1 MATLSRK
8 TLSVAR
14 RRPATPRR
22 RATSTAVHRRVH
34 RRHGELSGRAPHRAL
49 STVGGG
55 GGGAEVQQGIMFTF
69 PPAVDES
76 LRMMSTA
83 VPSADKLTIGEVLR
97 AERKRDARSRT
108 EPSSSSQFT
117 FPVDPGRELYVDR
130 ETPLGCVVA
139 DMAEKNIASVLVTSG
154 GRICGIF
161 SERDYLTRVAADD
174 KDPRSILVGDVMTP
188 DVTFVS
194 EEAELDTC
202 LSLMAD
208 KNFRRLPVLRRGSG
222 VNAAPPVDQLAGVL
236 TSTALIQTL
245 ARLYLGELKLKHR
258 RLAADDSSDAAAE
271 EVRSLEVGDL
281 LSAQGDDEYVRAKH
295 TLSSDADT
303 IQMIEKMNEGNVG
316 SLAVMEGDVC
326 IGVVSEREF
335 VQKIASQPYTARGF
349 AHNVVDI
356 MRPAAEVTFL
366 TPQHTVECAMLAMA
380 GYPSF
385 DVTRRHLPVIED
397 GVMVGMLSIRDI
409 KKAVAEA
416 VESPDC
422 VQHIIEWRQEEKEQK
437 EVTFWSHFGATSA

>member
-139 DMAEKNIASVLVTSG
+139 DMAEKNI
-154 GRICGIF
+154 
-161 SERDYLTRVAADD
+161 
-174 KDPRSILVGDVMTP
+174 
-188 DVTFVS
+188 
-194 EEAELDTC
+194 
-202 LSLMAD
+202 
-208 KNFRRLPVLRRGSG
+208 
-222 VNAAPPVDQLAGVL
+222 
-236 TSTALIQTL
+236 
-245 ARLYLGELKLKHR
+245 
-258 RLAADDSSDAAAE
+258 
-271 EVRSLEVGDL
+271 
-281 LSAQGDDEYVRAKH
+281 
-295 TLSSDADT
+295 
-303 IQMIEKMNEGNVG
+303 
-316 SLAVMEGDVC
+316 
-326 IGVVSEREF
+326 
-335 VQKIASQPYTARGF
+335 
-349 AHNVVDI
+349 
-356 MRPAAEVTFL
+356 
-366 TPQHTVECAMLAMA
+366 
-380 GYPSF
+380 
-385 DVTRRHLPVIED
+385 
-397 GVMVGMLSIRDI
+397 
-409 KKAVAEA
+409 
-416 VESPDC
+416 
-422 VQHIIEWRQEEKEQK
+422 
-437 EVTFWSHFGATSA
+437 